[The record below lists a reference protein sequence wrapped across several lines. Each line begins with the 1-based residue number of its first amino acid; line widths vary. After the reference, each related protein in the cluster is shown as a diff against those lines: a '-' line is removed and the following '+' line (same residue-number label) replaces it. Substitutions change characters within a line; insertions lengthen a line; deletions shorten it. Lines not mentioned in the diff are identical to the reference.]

1 MLFKCLI
8 GVPIA
13 IGMVNCLV
21 MDFRL
26 RTTDYSQF
34 LAAFL
39 LLIIHCKLFTFKIDS
54 TSFTFFNFQFS
65 ISTCPLS
72 TSSQS

>member
-34 LAAFL
+34 LAAFS
-39 LLIIHCKLFTFKIDS
+39 LLIIHC
-54 TSFTFFNFQFS
+54 
-65 ISTCPLS
+65 
-72 TSSQS
+72 

>member
-13 IGMVNCLV
+13 IGMVNRLV

-34 LAAFL
+34 LAAFS
-39 LLIIHCKLFTFKIDS
+39 LLIIHC
-54 TSFTFFNFQFS
+54 
-65 ISTCPLS
+65 
-72 TSSQS
+72 